1 MKIFESFNILKKEIN
16 FKQNIGFVPTMGS
29 LHNGHISLIKI
40 AKKKSKK
47 VIVSIFV
54 NPTQFNDKKDFI
66 KYPRSLKED
75 ILILKRMNVDYL
87 FIPTENEIYK
97 KGIKKKINILKKDR
111 VLCAKSRKGHF
122 EGVLAIMNRLMKN
135 INAKYLYLGEKDF
148 QQIYLIKKYLKKSIN
163 SKIVSCKCI
172 RNKNKLPLSSRN
184 NLLSKNS
191 YKRSEKISKLL
202 INLKK
207 LISKDFKNIN
217 LINFYK
223 YKIKNL
229 CDKID
234 YLEVRNPNNLSS
246 QISVKNFKIFI
257 AYKQKNVRLIDNI

>member
-29 LHNGHISLIKI
+29 LHRGHISLIKI

-66 KYPRSLKED
+66 KYPRSLKKD
-75 ILILKRMNVDYL
+75 ILILKKMNVDYL

-148 QQIYLIKKYLKKSIN
+148 QQIYLIKKYLQKSIN

-172 RNKNKLPLSSRN
+172 RNKKKLPLSSRN

-202 INLKK
+202 FNLKK
-207 LISKDFKNIN
+207 LISKDFKNIS